1 MCSISGI
8 INYESKS
15 FEEKSIDFK
24 QILNHRGPDHQVND
38 EDTNYFISMNR
49 LKIIDLSNEANQPF
63 KSKDKNI
70 TIIYN
75 GEIYNYDE
83 LKNKYFSNYKFNSN
97 VDGEILIPLYE
108 KYGMDLT
115 SKIRG
120 MYSIFIYDKKKIQVS

>member
-1 MCSISGI
+1 
-8 INYESKS
+8 
-15 FEEKSIDFK
+15 
-24 QILNHRGPDHQVND
+24 
-38 EDTNYFISMNR
+38 MNR

-97 VDGEILIPLYE
+97 VDGEILIPLW
-108 KYGMDLT
+108 
-115 SKIRG
+115 
-120 MYSIFIYDKKKIQVS
+120 

>member
-1 MCSISGI
+1 MLNIRI

-83 LKNKYFSNYKFNSN
+83 LKNKYFSIIN
-97 VDGEILIPLYE
+97 LIQ
-108 KYGMDLT
+108 M
-115 SKIRG
+115 
-120 MYSIFIYDKKKIQVS
+120 